1 MDPAVELEEE
11 IEVACDEVEMP
22 AEVEIAEVETE
33 EEEVEP
39 DEEMLLSCEL
49 LEPGQHVV
57 LGVATDYYNKCWL
70 HNLAAKRCN

>member
-22 AEVEIAEVETE
+22 AEVEIAEVETV

-49 LEPGQHVV
+49 LEPGQYVV
-57 LGVATDYYNKCWL
+57 LRV
-70 HNLAAKRCN
+70 AKRCNQHFL